1 MMIGC
6 YSYLFFATLAL
17 LMLARTTRSFMVSG
31 LPTLMQSCGNRK
43 TMMSGGASRI
53 PISIDNDKDNATPQ
67 EFTVTWK
74 AADGDIIFPAY
85 EGETLRTAAL
95 RRGIV
100 SPHNGR
106 ARLINCRGLGSCGT
120 CAVEIVEGH
129 VNPVER
135 NDIEGLR
142 LSLPPHNFRGDESPT
157 LRLACQIQV
166 IGDVSV
172 TKRTG
177 FWGQRDSV
185 AQVSEAVTY
194 FGDLEYALDRKSP
207 SLVPTREDNRS
218 K

>member
-1 MMIGC
+1 MVIAA
-6 YSYLFFATLAL
+6 STLAL
-17 LMLARTTRSFMVSG
+17 LLVARTTRGFMVSR
-31 LPTLMQSCGNRK
+31 LPTRTQSSSCGSETK
-43 TMMSGGASRI
+43 MISDVASRI
-53 PISIDNDKDNATPQ
+53 PIDDNDDDLCPDTTPR

-120 CAVEIVEGH
+120 CAVEIVKGH

-135 NDIEGLR
+135 NPIEGLR
-142 LSLPPHNFRGDESPT
+142 LSLPPHNFRGDESPS
-157 LRLACQIQV
+157 LRLACQIQ
-166 IGDVSV
+166 IIEDVSV
-172 TKRTG
+172 TKRNG
-177 FWGQRDSV
+177 FWGQRDTI
-185 AQVSEAVTY
+185 AQASKAVTY
-194 FGDLEYALDRKSP
+194 FGDLEYVLDRKSP
-207 SLVPTREDNRS
+207 SSVPMREDNRS